1 MREFR
6 PVQNQEI
13 PLNIHARAALFVLL
27 LAATTAIAAPVH
39 VEKVTLQAGVAT
51 IELIDGTVVSETP
64 SEAVFVGRGVIRV
77 KPDDPIEAGQ
87 LELFTAQ
94 RTLDEQFTEAVFVAP
109 SAETM
114 ATLTK
119 GTPGGDAARAQT
131 VYDAWK
137 SSTERK
143 IASVES
149 RLLAAASGD
158 ADADKFFAARFHGTR
173 LGNFAYV
180 IDPVDRVAVLGQFIP
195 AKLTEREK
203 RREAARLEK
212 EHRRGRSLGTD
223 VDDLG
228 DFNHWSVFAA
238 GPQSGEGDFE
248 PEIYHVD
255 ATIADG
261 AERLSGR
268 ATIDLK
274 TVHGKRRVVP
284 LQLYR
289 DLTVSQVTDAAGTP
303 LKFVRS
309 GYELAVVLP
318 TPAEDGQRLS
328 VTVAFE
334 GVMLEK
340 EGRAFRLRNTQYWY
354 PHAGSI
360 DRARYDV
367 TLHWPAGLDLL
378 AAGKRVDGGDR
389 WEKRA
394 LDIPAVAYTFEIG
407 HFAIETIQAGHVNI
421 RLAFDPESEDR
432 RQVAKSLQSDTGR
445 RNQQIDFRARGITK
459 QGRDEIRQQLRD
471 SLLFC
476 EQLLGPF
483 PLDELTVVTVP
494 RNFSQGLPGFLSLST
509 AMMTDP
515 GTEWRDLFTADVDRR
530 LVIAHE
536 MAHQWWGG
544 VVATTRRAGWINE
557 AMASY
562 VATEYS
568 RQKLDWRGRFQIGF
582 TTRWPTELLYLEHGS
597 RTVESLGPIV
607 LGGRLDSSRAPY
619 ASPFIT
625 YRKGALIMDML
636 AQSIGEQKFNAILR
650 DLVAHEKSV
659 STQSFLGYLS
669 RESGHDLQAFSRYF
683 VYGTGVP
690 EIEYQT
696 DVRNNGGKW
705 TIHLTGERVDPWRY
719 RVRVVK
725 RDDGKLD
732 VVRETV
738 PVTTAPL
745 PTLLVPMQVAL
756 EYRANSREGVKYAKR
771 MIDLSSAKFAIDFD
785 IPWEPKEIV
794 LDRDREVLALVYSKG
809 PNPKEILLKRGI
821 NFAAAGKTTEAEAAF
836 KEALEAKRSTEM
848 QSALNPYAP
857 YFMSLPAGVDIGAS
871 YKDLLLDVQKQITN
885 AALHL
890 LLARLYIDEG
900 KDAAAADELKQ
911 ANRALDTDYRDW
923 IDEEAALLESRI
935 DVRRGEYK
943 AALDRL
949 SKRGGDSAETY
960 ALAAIAAKGSG
971 QTAELQKAMD
981 GARELGVD
989 LSAMK

>member
-1 MREFR
+1 M
-6 PVQNQEI
+6 
-13 PLNIHARAALFVLL
+13 NIHARAALFLSL
-27 LAATTAIAAPVH
+27 LAATTATAAPVH
-39 VEKVTLQAGVAT
+39 VEKVTLHAGAAT
-51 IELIDGTVVSETP
+51 IELIDGTVFPESS
-64 SEAVFVGRGVIRV
+64 SEAVFIGRGSIRV

-87 LELFTAQ
+87 LELFTAK
-94 RTLDEQFTEAVFVAP
+94 RELDEQFTEAVFVAAG
-109 SAETM
+109 AETM

-119 GTPGGDAARAQT
+119 GTPGGDAARAQM

-143 IASVES
+143 ILNVES

-158 ADADKFFAARFHGTR
+158 ADADKFFGARFHGTR

-180 IDPVDRVAVLGQFIP
+180 IDPIGRRTVLGQFIP
-195 AKLTEREK
+195 QKLTAREK
-203 RREAARLEK
+203 RREAGRLEK

-223 VDDLG
+223 VG
-228 DFNHWSVFAA
+228 DIGNFNEWSEFPTA
-238 GPQSGEGDFE
+238 PQTDEADFE
-248 PEIYHVD
+248 PEVYHVD
-255 ATIADG
+255 VTIADG
-261 AERLSGR
+261 ADRLGGR
-268 ATIDLK
+268 ATIELK
-274 TVHGKRRVVP
+274 AVRGKRRVVP
-284 LQLYR
+284 LQLHP
-289 DLTVSQVTDAAGTP
+289 DLKVSQVTDAAGTP
-303 LKFVRS
+303 LKFVQS
-309 GYELAVVLP
+309 GYDLAVVLP
-318 TPAEDGQRLS
+318 SPAEDGQRLS

-340 EGRAFRLRNTQYWY
+340 EGRAFRLRDTMYWY

-476 EQLLGPF
+476 EQLLGPY

-509 AMMTDP
+509 VMMTDP
-515 GTEWRDLFTADVDRR
+515 GTEFRDLFTAEIDRR

-544 VVATTRRAGWINE
+544 VVVTTRRAGWIDE
-557 AMASY
+557 AMACY

-582 TTRWPTELLYLEHGS
+582 TTRWPPELLHLEHGS
-597 RTVESLGPIV
+597 RPVESLGPIV
-607 LGGRLDSSRAPY
+607 LGSRLDSSRASDAY
-619 ASPFIT
+619 TYIT

-650 DLVAHEKSV
+650 DLVAHEKFV
-659 STQSFLGYLS
+659 STQSFLGYVS
-669 RESGHDLQAFSRYF
+669 RGTGHDLQAFSRYF
-683 VYGTGVP
+683 VYGTGIP

-719 RVRVVK
+719 RVRVAK

-738 PVTTAPL
+738 PVTGAPL

-756 EYRANSREGVKYAKR
+756 EYRANSREGLKYAKR
-771 MIDLSSAKFAIDFD
+771 MIDLSSARFALDFD

-794 LDRDREVLALVYSKG
+794 LDRDREVLALLYSKG

-836 KEALEAKRSTEM
+836 KEALETKRSTEM

-857 YFMSLPAGVDIGAS
+857 FFMSLPAGVDIGAS

-900 KDAAAADELKQ
+900 KDGAAADELKQ
-911 ANRALDTDYRDW
+911 ANRSLDSDYRDW
-923 IDEEAALLESRI
+923 IDEETALLESRI

-949 SKRGGDSAETY
+949 SKRGGDSAEAY
-960 ALAAIAAKGSG
+960 ALYAIAAKGSG
-971 QTAELQKAMD
+971 QAAELQKAIEE
-981 GARELGVD
+981 ARELGVD
-989 LSAMK
+989 VTTIGN